1 MLTAAAIEGYKQY
14 TERSIHRAQYK
25 VGSTWRDAVITKK
38 ERLPDGRVAV
48 YFAVFP
54 QSASATTV
62 SGVRLYDKAGNLWA
76 EKAESITISA
86 TQEGILYRF
95 TFDFHEEE
103 T

>member
-1 MLTAAAIEGYKQY
+1 M
-14 TERSIHRAQYK
+14 R
-25 VGSTWRDAVITKK
+25 
-38 ERLPDGRVAV
+38 
-48 YFAVFP
+48 
-54 QSASATTV
+54 
-62 SGVRLYDKAGNLWA
+62 WA